1 MDKSW
6 RTPSGSLSIRP
17 SFSSLPFSL
26 PSFPFSQ
33 KKRLILRLAVGGID
47 FRRNALQFHSSQ
59 VYRCSY
65 VLSHR
70 TRETSQR
77 RVSKSANSWKYRV
90 CSQFFYLLSV
100 LKRANKNT
108 DHGGFLALRARSP
121 TVTSLAPPSNSYA
134 PLGTDRL
141 KNSPLDAPVPVTYT
155 GSAGNISNQM
165 KPFNFFS
172 RQNYYFPGVCFVVVF

>member
-1 MDKSW
+1 MSYLIALE
-6 RTPSGSLSIRP
+6 R
-17 SFSSLPFSL
+17 
-26 PSFPFSQ
+26 
-33 KKRLILRLAVGGID
+33 RLK
-47 FRRNALQFHSSQ
+47 
-59 VYRCSY
+59 
-65 VLSHR
+65 
-70 TRETSQR
+70 R

-141 KNSPLDAPVPVTYT
+141 KNSPLDALVPVTYT
-155 GSAGNISNQM
+155 GSAGNINNQM

-172 RQNYYFPGVCFVVVF
+172 RQNYYFRGVCRCCILICGSCCSLIRHGKNQKAFFSNANK